1 MRINGTIHERNFD
14 GELKWYFVEELTS
27 DFFIGVMA
35 PNDNYIKDKGKV
47 IRKSEVK
54 DWFKENLIVNGE
66 PLWYVPDND
75 KPLIEDFTHI
85 NIEKGYL
92 E

>member
-1 MRINGTIHERNFD
+1 MRINGTIHKRNFD
-14 GELKWYFVEELTS
+14 GEFKWYFVEELTS
-27 DFFIGVMA
+27 DFFIGVMT

-47 IRKSEVK
+47 VRNSEVK

-66 PLWYVPDND
+66 PLWYVPNKD
-75 KPLIEDFTHI
+75 KPWIEDFTHI

-92 E
+92 G